1 MSDVRVVFEETSDPL
16 GVALRRLQR
25 AILLHPLAAQA
36 LFYAFV
42 EEGRAHAKTA
52 EGAVWLER
60 LRDSELIIR
69 GRVVWDALTVRALE
83 DNAETILPTAVL
95 EALVKAT
102 ADAGMERLAESL
114 FLDSPLFGG
123 KP

>member
-1 MSDVRVVFEETSDPL
+1 MSDIRVVFEESSDPL
-16 GVALRRLQR
+16 GVVLRRLQR

-36 LFYAFV
+36 LFHAFV
-42 EEGRAHAKTA
+42 EEGRAYAKTA
-52 EGAVWLER
+52 EGAAWLER
-60 LRDSELIIR
+60 LRDSDLLVR
-69 GRVVWDALTVRALE
+69 GRVVWDALSVRALE
-83 DNAETILPTAVL
+83 DNPETILPTAVL

-114 FLDSPLFGG
+114 FLESPLFGG